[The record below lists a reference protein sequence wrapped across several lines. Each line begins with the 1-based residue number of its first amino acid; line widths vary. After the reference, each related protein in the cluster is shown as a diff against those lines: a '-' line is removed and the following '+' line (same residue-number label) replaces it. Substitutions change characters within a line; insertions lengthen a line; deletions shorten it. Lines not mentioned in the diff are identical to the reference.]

1 MEIIIFEKSS
11 SSLKKPKHLKKN
23 IFIVYCPRSFRIEP
37 ATSMKTDTE
46 MVVFIP
52 KNSKGFFTSIFRG
65 EEINEIC
72 CQKQRLWIEILN
84 KSFEETLEIK
94 KK

>member
-1 MEIIIFEKSS
+1 
-11 SSLKKPKHLKKN
+11 
-23 IFIVYCPRSFRIEP
+23 
-37 ATSMKTDTE
+37 MKIDTE

-52 KNSKGFFTSIFRG
+52 KNSKGFFTSIFR
-65 EEINEIC
+65 EDEINDIC

-94 KK
+94 KKKKKNQPLGFLVVQPEHSKFN